1 MNKKALTIAILFSMA
16 TTGAF
21 ASDLVTTTVNNSG
34 KLSKLQ
40 EQAVLLTQKQL
51 ADKAAKD
58 VATFPSALA
67 LNEVKT
73 VDLALKNN
81 RTAKQSMWAY
91 EAAKSTVSAT
101 AASKN
106 PSVGYSYSA
115 TRARGATDASSV
127 TERGTND
134 VTERGTNDFSLSVP
148 VYTPSVDAAIDGARY
163 DREGAGASYE
173 EALQTAK
180 LTAISDYYTLIM
192 YRNLVDVAQQSVRD
206 YDGHVTNVQAQYNV
220 GLVASSDVLA
230 ARTNLADAQT
240 TLITR
245 QNSADVAETDLN
257 IVIGYPV
264 STSIETADKEM
275 RYLPYNVTL
284 EQAKAYALLHRATL
298 VKSAMDVKSAE
309 ESVKQAKAGYL
320 PTVSLTAGKNYASDD
335 NYRGTSNNG
344 WSVGANASLDIWDGG
359 STRNTI
365 KVREAQLE
373 SAKEANLAA
382 VDGVLYDVQ
391 SAYLNLRA
399 AEQTISSTKV
409 AVEEG
414 QESFRIASLR
424 YRAGVGINLDVLD
437 AETSLTTARNNY
449 VQALYNYNIYVAT
462 LEQAVGVPLETPVG
476 HGAPLIANSD
486 SVNTLANLAAQVTK

>member
-1 MNKKALTIAILFSMA
+1 MNKKALTLAILFSMA

-58 VATFPSALA
+58 VATFPAALA

-127 TERGTND
+127 TERGTN
-134 VTERGTNDFSLSVP
+134 GFSLSVP

-192 YRNLVDVAQQSVRD
+192 YRNFVDVAQQSVRD

-230 ARTNLADAQT
+230 ARTNLANAQT

-409 AVEEG
+409 AVEEA

-424 YRAGVGINLDVLD
+424 YRAGVGSNLDVLD

-449 VQALYNYNIYVAT
+449 VQAFYNYNIYVAT
-462 LEQAVGVPLETPVG
+462 LERAVGVPLETPVG

>member
-1 MNKKALTIAILFSMA
+1 MNKKALTLAILFSMA

-21 ASDLVTTTVNNSG
+21 ASDLVTTTVNSSG

-115 TRARGATDASSV
+115 TRARDATDASSV
-127 TERGTND
+127 TERGTN
-134 VTERGTNDFSLSVP
+134 GFSLSVP

-399 AEQTISSTKV
+399 AEQTISSAKV

-424 YRAGVGINLDVLD
+424 YRAGVGSNLDVLD

>member
-1 MNKKALTIAILFSMA
+1 MNKKALTLAILFSMA

-106 PSVGYSYSA
+106 PSLGYSYSA

-127 TERGTND
+127 TERGTN
-134 VTERGTNDFSLSVP
+134 GFSLSVP

-264 STSIETADKEM
+264 STRIETADKEM

-382 VDGVLYDVQ
+382 VDGVLHDVQ

-424 YRAGVGINLDVLD
+424 YRAGVGSNLDVLD

>member
-1 MNKKALTIAILFSMA
+1 MNKKALTLAILFSMA

-115 TRARGATDASSV
+115 TRARDATDASSV
-127 TERGTND
+127 TERGTN
-134 VTERGTNDFSLSVP
+134 GFSLSVP

-230 ARTNLADAQT
+230 SRTNLADAQT

-424 YRAGVGINLDVLD
+424 YRAGVGSNLDVLD

>member
-106 PSVGYSYSA
+106 PSVKYSYSA

-127 TERGTND
+127 TERGTN
-134 VTERGTNDFSLSVP
+134 GFSLSVP

-382 VDGVLYDVQ
+382 VDGVLHDVE

-424 YRAGVGINLDVLD
+424 YRAGVGSNLDVLD

>member
-127 TERGTND
+127 TERGTN
-134 VTERGTNDFSLSVP
+134 GFSLSVP

-424 YRAGVGINLDVLD
+424 YRAGVGSNLDVLD

-449 VQALYNYNIYVAT
+449 VQAFYNYNIYVAT

>member
-115 TRARGATDASSV
+115 TRARDATDASSV
-127 TERGTND
+127 TERGTN
-134 VTERGTNDFSLSVP
+134 GFSLSVP

-230 ARTNLADAQT
+230 SRTNLADAQT

-382 VDGVLYDVQ
+382 VDGVLHDVE

-424 YRAGVGINLDVLD
+424 YRAGVGRNLDVLD

>member
-106 PSVGYSYSA
+106 PSVKYSYSA

-127 TERGTND
+127 TERGTN
-134 VTERGTNDFSLSVP
+134 GFSLSVP

-230 ARTNLADAQT
+230 SRTNLADAQT

-275 RYLPYNVTL
+275 HYLPYNVTL

-409 AVEEG
+409 AVEEA

-424 YRAGVGINLDVLD
+424 YRAGVGSNLDVLD

>member
-106 PSVGYSYSA
+106 PSVKYSYSA
-115 TRARGATDASSV
+115 TRARDATDASSV
-127 TERGTND
+127 TERGTN
-134 VTERGTNDFSLSVP
+134 GFSLSVP

-230 ARTNLADAQT
+230 SRTNLADAQT

-382 VDGVLYDVQ
+382 VDGVLHDVQ

-399 AEQTISSTKV
+399 AEQTISSAKV

-424 YRAGVGINLDVLD
+424 YRAGVGSNLDVLD
-437 AETSLTTARNNY
+437 AETSLTMARNNY

-462 LEQAVGVPLETPVG
+462 LERAVGVPLETPVG

>member
-1 MNKKALTIAILFSMA
+1 MNKKALTLAILFSMA

-127 TERGTND
+127 TESGTN
-134 VTERGTNDFSLSVP
+134 GFSLSVP

-275 RYLPYNVTL
+275 HYLPYNVTL

-309 ESVKQAKAGYL
+309 ESVKKAKAGYL
-320 PTVSLTAGKNYASDD
+320 PTVSLTADKNYKSYD

-344 WSVGANASLDIWDGG
+344 WSVGAKASLDIWDGG

-382 VDGVLYDVQ
+382 VDGVLHEVQ

-424 YRAGVGINLDVLD
+424 YRAGVGSNLDVLD

>member
-106 PSVGYSYSA
+106 PSVKYSYSA

-127 TERGTND
+127 TERGTN
-134 VTERGTNDFSLSVP
+134 GFSLSVP

-230 ARTNLADAQT
+230 SRTNLADAQT

-424 YRAGVGINLDVLD
+424 YRAGVGSNLDVLD

>member
-1 MNKKALTIAILFSMA
+1 MNKKALTLAILFSMA

-115 TRARGATDASSV
+115 TRARDTTNASSV
-127 TERGTND
+127 TEHGTN
-134 VTERGTNDFSLSVP
+134 GFSLSVP

-192 YRNLVDVAQQSVRD
+192 YRNFVDVAQQSVRD

-230 ARTNLADAQT
+230 SRTNLADAQT

-424 YRAGVGINLDVLD
+424 YRAGVGSNLDVLD

>member
-1 MNKKALTIAILFSMA
+1 MNKKALTLAILFSMA

-127 TERGTND
+127 TERGTN
-134 VTERGTNDFSLSVP
+134 GFSLSVP

-320 PTVSLTAGKNYASDD
+320 PTVSLTAGKNYESYD

-344 WSVGANASLDIWDGG
+344 WSVGAKASLDIWDGG

-424 YRAGVGINLDVLD
+424 YRAGVGSNLDVLD

>member
-1 MNKKALTIAILFSMA
+1 MNKKALTLAILFSMA

-127 TERGTND
+127 TERGTN
-134 VTERGTNDFSLSVP
+134 GFSLSVP

-275 RYLPYNVTL
+275 HYLPYNVTL

-382 VDGVLYDVQ
+382 VDGVLHDVQ

-424 YRAGVGINLDVLD
+424 YRAGVGSNLDVLD

>member
-21 ASDLVTTTVNNSG
+21 ASDLVTTTVNSSG

-115 TRARGATDASSV
+115 TRARDATDASSV
-127 TERGTND
+127 TERGTN
-134 VTERGTNDFSLSVP
+134 GFSLSVP

-230 ARTNLADAQT
+230 SRTNLADAQT

-382 VDGVLYDVQ
+382 VDGVLHDVE

-424 YRAGVGINLDVLD
+424 YRAGVGSNLDVLD

>member
-115 TRARGATDASSV
+115 TRARDATDASSV
-127 TERGTND
+127 TERGTN
-134 VTERGTNDFSLSVP
+134 GFSLSVP

-275 RYLPYNVTL
+275 HYLPYNVTL

-320 PTVSLTAGKNYASDD
+320 PTVFLTAGKNYASDD

-382 VDGVLYDVQ
+382 VDGVLHEVQ

-424 YRAGVGINLDVLD
+424 YRAGVGSNLDVLD

>member
-1 MNKKALTIAILFSMA
+1 MNKKALTLAILFSMA

-115 TRARGATDASSV
+115 TRARDTTDASSV
-127 TERGTND
+127 TESGTN
-134 VTERGTNDFSLSVP
+134 GFSLSVP
-148 VYTPSVDAAIDGARY
+148 VYTPSVDAAIDGDRY

-275 RYLPYNVTL
+275 HYLPYNVTL

-309 ESVKQAKAGYL
+309 ESVKKAKAGYL
-320 PTVSLTAGKNYASDD
+320 PTVSLTADKNYKSYD

-344 WSVGANASLDIWDGG
+344 WSVRANASLDIWDGG

-424 YRAGVGINLDVLD
+424 YRAGVGSNLDVLD

>member
-127 TERGTND
+127 TERGTN
-134 VTERGTNDFSLSVP
+134 GFSLSVP

-382 VDGVLYDVQ
+382 VDGVLYDVE

-424 YRAGVGINLDVLD
+424 YRAGVGSNLDVLD

>member
-1 MNKKALTIAILFSMA
+1 MNKKALTLAILFSMA

-127 TERGTND
+127 TERGTN
-134 VTERGTNDFSLSVP
+134 GFSLSVP

-399 AEQTISSTKV
+399 AEQTISSAKV

-424 YRAGVGINLDVLD
+424 YRAGVGSNLDVLD

>member
-1 MNKKALTIAILFSMA
+1 MNKKALTLAILFSMA

-127 TERGTND
+127 TERGTN
-134 VTERGTNDFSLSVP
+134 GFSLSVP

-163 DREGAGASYE
+163 DRESAGASYE

-424 YRAGVGINLDVLD
+424 YRAGVGSNLDVLD

>member
-58 VATFPSALA
+58 VATFPAALA

-127 TERGTND
+127 TERGTN
-134 VTERGTNDFSLSVP
+134 GFSLSVP

-163 DREGAGASYE
+163 DRESAGASYE

-424 YRAGVGINLDVLD
+424 YRAGVGSNLDVLD

>member
-127 TERGTND
+127 TERGTN
-134 VTERGTNDFSLSVP
+134 GFSLSVP

-230 ARTNLADAQT
+230 SRTNLADAQT

-365 KVREAQLE
+365 KVREAKLE

-382 VDGVLYDVQ
+382 VDGVLHDVE

-424 YRAGVGINLDVLD
+424 YRAGVGRNLDVLD

-462 LEQAVGVPLETPVG
+462 LERAVGVPLETPVG

>member
-1 MNKKALTIAILFSMA
+1 MNKKALTLAILFSMA

-106 PSVGYSYSA
+106 PSVKYSYSA

-127 TERGTND
+127 TERGTN
-134 VTERGTNDFSLSVP
+134 GFSLSVP

-382 VDGVLYDVQ
+382 VDGVLHDVQ

-424 YRAGVGINLDVLD
+424 YRAGVGSNLDVLD

>member
-58 VATFPSALA
+58 VATFPAALA

-115 TRARGATDASSV
+115 TRARDATDASSV
-127 TERGTND
+127 TERGTN
-134 VTERGTNDFSLSVP
+134 GFSLSVP

-230 ARTNLADAQT
+230 SRTNLADAQT

-382 VDGVLYDVQ
+382 VDGVLHDVE

>member
-1 MNKKALTIAILFSMA
+1 MNKKALTLAILFSMA

-127 TERGTND
+127 TERGTN
-134 VTERGTNDFSLSVP
+134 GFSLSVP

-382 VDGVLYDVQ
+382 VDGVLHEVQ

-424 YRAGVGINLDVLD
+424 YRAGVGSNLDVLD

>member
-1 MNKKALTIAILFSMA
+1 MNKKALTLAILFSMA

-127 TERGTND
+127 TERGTN
-134 VTERGTNDFSLSVP
+134 GFSLSVP

-399 AEQTISSTKV
+399 AEQTISSAKV

-424 YRAGVGINLDVLD
+424 YRAGVGSNLDVLD
-437 AETSLTTARNNY
+437 AETSLTMARNNY

>member
-1 MNKKALTIAILFSMA
+1 MNKKALTLAILFSMA

-127 TERGTND
+127 TERGTN
-134 VTERGTNDFSLSVP
+134 GFSLSVP

-163 DREGAGASYE
+163 DRESAGASYE

-399 AEQTISSTKV
+399 AEQTISSAKV

-424 YRAGVGINLDVLD
+424 YRAGVGSNLDVLD

>member
-115 TRARGATDASSV
+115 TRARDTTDASSV
-127 TERGTND
+127 TEHGTN
-134 VTERGTNDFSLSVP
+134 GFSLSVP

-230 ARTNLADAQT
+230 SRTNLADAQT

-382 VDGVLYDVQ
+382 VDGVLHEVQ

-424 YRAGVGINLDVLD
+424 YRAGVGSNLDVLD

>member
-1 MNKKALTIAILFSMA
+1 MNKKALTLAILFSMA

-127 TERGTND
+127 TERGTN
-134 VTERGTNDFSLSVP
+134 GFSLSVP

-192 YRNLVDVAQQSVRD
+192 YRNFVDVAQQSVRD

-399 AEQTISSTKV
+399 AEQTISSAKV

-424 YRAGVGINLDVLD
+424 YRAGVGSNLDVLD

-462 LEQAVGVPLETPVG
+462 LEPPVG

>member
-1 MNKKALTIAILFSMA
+1 MNKKALTLAILFSMA

-115 TRARGATDASSV
+115 TRARATDASSV
-127 TERGTND
+127 TERGTN
-134 VTERGTNDFSLSVP
+134 GFSLSVP

-275 RYLPYNVTL
+275 HYLPYNVTL

-344 WSVGANASLDIWDGG
+344 WSVGAKASLDIWDGG

-382 VDGVLYDVQ
+382 VDGVLHDVQ

-424 YRAGVGINLDVLD
+424 YRAGVGSNLDVLD

>member
-127 TERGTND
+127 TERGTN
-134 VTERGTNDFSLSVP
+134 GFSLSVP

-424 YRAGVGINLDVLD
+424 YRAGVGSNLDVLD

>member
-1 MNKKALTIAILFSMA
+1 MNKKALTLAILFSMA

-106 PSVGYSYSA
+106 PSVKYSYSA

-127 TERGTND
+127 TERGTN
-134 VTERGTNDFSLSVP
+134 GFSLSVP

-344 WSVGANASLDIWDGG
+344 WSVGAKASLDIWDGG

-424 YRAGVGINLDVLD
+424 YRAGVGSNLDVLD

>member
-127 TERGTND
+127 TERGTN
-134 VTERGTNDFSLSVP
+134 GFSLSVP

-192 YRNLVDVAQQSVRD
+192 YRNFVDVAQQSVRD

-399 AEQTISSTKV
+399 AEQTISSAKV

-424 YRAGVGINLDVLD
+424 YRAGVGSNLDVLD

>member
-106 PSVGYSYSA
+106 PSVKYSYSA
-115 TRARGATDASSV
+115 TRARDATDASSV
-127 TERGTND
+127 TERGTN
-134 VTERGTNDFSLSVP
+134 GFSLSVP

-230 ARTNLADAQT
+230 SRTNLADAQT

-257 IVIGYPV
+257 IVIGYPA

-382 VDGVLYDVQ
+382 VDGVLHDVQ

-399 AEQTISSTKV
+399 AEQTISSAKV

-424 YRAGVGINLDVLD
+424 YRAGVGSNLDVLD
-437 AETSLTTARNNY
+437 AETSLTMARNNY

-462 LEQAVGVPLETPVG
+462 LERAVGVPLETPVG

>member
-1 MNKKALTIAILFSMA
+1 MNKKALTLAILFSMA

-127 TERGTND
+127 TERGTN
-134 VTERGTNDFSLSVP
+134 GFSLSVP

-230 ARTNLADAQT
+230 SRTNLADAQT

-424 YRAGVGINLDVLD
+424 YRAGVGSNLDVLD

>member
-1 MNKKALTIAILFSMA
+1 MNKKALTLAILFSMA

-58 VATFPSALA
+58 VATFPAALA

-127 TERGTND
+127 TERGTN
-134 VTERGTNDFSLSVP
+134 GFSLSVP

-192 YRNLVDVAQQSVRD
+192 YRNFVDVAQQSVRD

-424 YRAGVGINLDVLD
+424 YRAGVGSNLDVLD

>member
-1 MNKKALTIAILFSMA
+1 MNKKALTLAILFSMA

-127 TERGTND
+127 TERGTN
-134 VTERGTNDFSLSVP
+134 GFSLSVP

-192 YRNLVDVAQQSVRD
+192 YRNFVDVAQQSVRD

-399 AEQTISSTKV
+399 AEQTISSAKV

-424 YRAGVGINLDVLD
+424 YRAGVGSNLDVLD
-437 AETSLTTARNNY
+437 AETSLTMARNNY

-462 LEQAVGVPLETPVG
+462 LERAVGVPLETPVG

>member
-1 MNKKALTIAILFSMA
+1 MNKKALTLAILFSMA

-127 TERGTND
+127 TERGTN
-134 VTERGTNDFSLSVP
+134 GFSLSVP

-192 YRNLVDVAQQSVRD
+192 YRNFVDVAQQSVRD
-206 YDGHVTNVQAQYNV
+206 YDGHVTNVQVQYNV

-399 AEQTISSTKV
+399 AEQTISSAKV

-424 YRAGVGINLDVLD
+424 YRAGVGSNLDVLD

>member
-1 MNKKALTIAILFSMA
+1 MNKKALTLAILFSMA

-115 TRARGATDASSV
+115 TRARDATDASSV
-127 TERGTND
+127 TERGTN
-134 VTERGTNDFSLSVP
+134 GFSLSVP

-382 VDGVLYDVQ
+382 VDGVLHDVE